1 MLEREKKKSKLIRHD
16 KLGCLGLAAKHMPHF
31 SLILHCNRTTGGLG
45 TFAYSSLAPTSE
57 RGHSLHG
64 ECWQILT
71 FLSVL
76 KLETFLENN
85 YLPFIILGRW
95 AWEEWLQF
103 APSGALAALKTPDW
117 SQITWNKGPNTL
129 LDGPITV
136 WVFWNYSF
144 GKKLKLQVN
153 LRATAVHSAQTNSY
167 KNKRIL
173 QIRLKKTPHTTPV
186 IPRENRRK
194 QQWLKENIQSSRTGH
209 RIQYK
214 TRPNASIYL
223 SAKQGP
229 EADH

>member
-1 MLEREKKKSKLIRHD
+1 MLEREKKKSKLIWHD
-16 KLGCLGLAAKHMPHF
+16 KLGCFGPAAKHTPHF
-31 SLILHCNRTTGGLG
+31 SLMPLCNRTTGGLG

-95 AWEEWLQF
+95 AREEWLQF
-103 APSGALAALKTPDW
+103 APSGALAALETSDW
-117 SQITWNKGPNTL
+117 SQITWNKGLDTVL
-129 LDGPITV
+129 LDGPITGC
-136 WVFWNYSF
+136 VFWNYSF

-153 LRATAVHSAQTNSY
+153 LRATAVHSARTNSY

-173 QIRLKKTPHTTPV
+173 QIQFKTHTHTHTPV
-186 IPRENRRK
+186 IPRKIEEK
-194 QQWLKENIQSSRTGH
+194 QQWLKENIPRS
-209 RIQYK
+209 K
-214 TRPNASIYL
+214 L
-223 SAKQGP
+223 
-229 EADH
+229 